1 MFALPRK
8 SIGKAEVGRWDEV
21 LDVFV
26 EVGLLSRKQCLEG
39 DALGLQGVDDGKE
52 LDDFGAR
59 AVGDQDHSSIGL

>member
-39 DALGLQGVDDGKE
+39 DVLGL
-52 LDDFGAR
+52 
-59 AVGDQDHSSIGL
+59 